1 ATRPRCRRRRR
12 ASARRRMASGPG
24 GKGPDAGD
32 LVGRAEGARAA
43 GWLAPGLTALQP
55 PREDEAGG
63 VDRSA
68 LSCGVLRRRRS
79 AVARSLLR
87 LTWLVLGTAAYLGLA
102 VFARGGLAE
111 FFSHPAL
118 VALAVVLFALTGA
131 AFFAGGNLSPG
142 VREDRGNRWALPVF
156 FVLGLL

>member
-1 ATRPRCRRRRR
+1 
-12 ASARRRMASGPG
+12 MASGPG

-68 LSCGVLRRRRS
+68 LSSGVLRRRRS

-87 LTWLVLGTAAYLGLA
+87 LTWLVLGPAAYLGLA
-102 VFARGGLAE
+102 VFARGWLADRAP
-111 FFSHPAL
+111 SAY
-118 VALAVVLFALTGA
+118 GA
-131 AFFAGGNLSPG
+131 APSAYGAARRSP
-142 VREDRGNRWALPVF
+142 RPRGTRSGPPLPRP
-156 FVLGLL
+156 GASRRG